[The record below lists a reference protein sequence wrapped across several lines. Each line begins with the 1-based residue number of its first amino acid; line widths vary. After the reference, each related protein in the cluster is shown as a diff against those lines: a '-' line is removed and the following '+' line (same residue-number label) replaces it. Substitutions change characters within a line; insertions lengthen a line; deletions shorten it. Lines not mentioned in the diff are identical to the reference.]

1 MKRDF
6 PKEAQGK
13 MNERFRHDTLIALA
27 TVDGN
32 IPSVRAVNSYYKD
45 GSFYV
50 ITYGISDKMKQIENN
65 PNVAIAGE
73 WFTAHGTGIN
83 LGWICKEEN
92 RTMKEKLGK
101 VFESWIDNGHTSF
114 EDENTCLLRIKL
126 TDGILF
132 YHGTRYDI
140 VF

>member
-13 MNERFRHDTLIALA
+13 MNEHFGHDTLISLA

-32 IPSVRAVNSYYKD
+32 IPSVRAVNSYYED

-132 YHGTRYDI
+132 YHGTRYNI

>member
-13 MNERFRHDTLIALA
+13 MNERFGHDTLISLA

-32 IPSVRAVNSYYKD
+32 IPSVRAVNSYYED

-114 EDENTCLLRIKL
+114 DDENTCLLRIKL